1 MNIASPKL
9 PPIDDITL
17 DGLSDS
23 DDLSRDIRRLCAVA
37 AALSAGLLIYASLI
51 PLDYTPV
58 SWGDSISRWRE
69 IPWLNLQLYQRADWV
84 ANAIVV
90 LPVGFLAAAAV
101 GWGRR
106 QRWQV
111 LLAAPIIAVFLM
123 GIVVGIELVQVWFPT
138 RTVSLNDICAG
149 VAGALL
155 GPALWILVGR
165 FVEHAA
171 MRFLILPHWEQRLQ
185 WLCIGYVAI
194 ILLYSVLPLDLVLS
208 RQEWNAKVN
217 SGRVLW
223 NPLAV
228 DITNVHFV
236 KALILGALRM
246 VPIGVLLALVGRNRL
261 SAWGLFLIPI
271 GLELIQLP
279 VFTKHVSVLEIVG
292 GWLGGITGFLL
303 GAHRGI
309 LASRLQ
315 RPSLWGLAWGISIA
329 GALVLLL
336 MKHDSVITDAAT
348 IARRYENAW
357 TLPLAKYYVGS
368 EYSAYTSMLSKLAL
382 FGAIGVLSF
391 GWIRHLPASSARMVF
406 WMSTACVVVVAFAI
420 ESLQIFLPP
429 LVPDFSDALT
439 YILGFFG
446 GYAIAKV
453 LWEGVP
459 LTQEQ
464 SSGPAPG
471 A

>member
-155 GPALWILVGR
+155 GSALWILVGR

-208 RQEWNAKVN
+208 RQEWSAKVN
-217 SGRVLW
+217 SG
-223 NPLAV
+223 
-228 DITNVHFV
+228 
-236 KALILGALRM
+236 
-246 VPIGVLLALVGRNRL
+246 
-261 SAWGLFLIPI
+261 
-271 GLELIQLP
+271 
-279 VFTKHVSVLEIVG
+279 
-292 GWLGGITGFLL
+292 
-303 GAHRGI
+303 
-309 LASRLQ
+309 
-315 RPSLWGLAWGISIA
+315 
-329 GALVLLL
+329 
-336 MKHDSVITDAAT
+336 
-348 IARRYENAW
+348 
-357 TLPLAKYYVGS
+357 
-368 EYSAYTSMLSKLAL
+368 
-382 FGAIGVLSF
+382 
-391 GWIRHLPASSARMVF
+391 
-406 WMSTACVVVVAFAI
+406 
-420 ESLQIFLPP
+420 
-429 LVPDFSDALT
+429 
-439 YILGFFG
+439 
-446 GYAIAKV
+446 
-453 LWEGVP
+453 
-459 LTQEQ
+459 
-464 SSGPAPG
+464 
-471 A
+471 